1 MKLLVKILIAL
12 AFVGVTLLGI
22 GILNGGE
29 LYTALQDGRL
39 VALNSR
45 FDSAATHGTATV
57 TDPDTIDIL
66 HIEINGGSCEI
77 EMGNELSCSNEIDMT
92 AEDDTVIFTVN
103 GGGAEI
109 TLPEK
114 MFETVRIDISGGKL
128 EADRLNASSCVINMN
143 GGAAEIDQIWA
154 RSALIHEQLGNIEI
168 EQLDVESDCQLV
180 TMAGNLDIEDLYAVN
195 VEAICKGGSMA
206 LGLPYEP
213 VTYYCTAAV
222 SAGSCTWDGGALENA
237 GFGGTDAENI
247 LDLTVSAGAVDL
259 YRAEKD

>member
-12 AFVGVTLLGI
+12 AIVGVILLGI

-29 LYTALQDGRL
+29 LYTALQNGEL
-39 VALNSR
+39 VALNDR
-45 FDSAATHGTATV
+45 FDSAAAHGTAAV
-57 TDPDTIDIL
+57 TDHENIDTL
-66 HIEINGGSCEI
+66 RIEVRGGSCEI
-77 EMGNELSCSNEIDMT
+77 DIGNELSCSRESDMT
-92 AEDDTVIFTVN
+92 VENGAVILKVDS
-103 GGGAEI
+103 GDADI

-114 MFETVRIDISGGKL
+114 MFDTIRIDVLGGKL

-195 VEAICKGGSMA
+195 VEAICKGGNME
-206 LGLPYEP
+206 LGLPYVPENYRCM
-213 VTYYCTAAV
+213 TDV
-222 SAGSCTWDGGALENA
+222 SAGVCTWNGDALKNA
-237 GFGGTDAENI
+237 GFGDQNAENL
-247 LDLTVSAGAVDL
+247 LDLTVSAGAINL
-259 YRAEKD
+259 HRAERD